1 MQQQQQLAAS
11 GTAIHLLPSSP
22 LHGTTLM
29 TQMHAALAAVGVLP
43 QPPQALPT
51 HTTAQPT
58 HPRVTPAAVTQSMPS
73 LSAET
78 SSRPS
83 RVEFIQPQ
91 PLLSRAAVATARQAL
106 LLASTSHAAV
116 AAATVT
122 TIPTPS
128 ASALQLST
136 SQPYSQGFFAA
147 FPMYF

>member
-1 MQQQQQLAAS
+1 
-11 GTAIHLLPSSP
+11 
-22 LHGTTLM
+22 M

-51 HTTAQPT
+51 YTTAQPT
-58 HPRVTPAAVTQSMPS
+58 HQRVTPAAVTQSMPS

-78 SSRPS
+78 GSRQS

-91 PLLSRAAVATARQAL
+91 PILSRAAVATARQAL

-122 TIPTPS
+122 TTPTPS
-128 ASALQLST
+128 VSALQLST
-136 SQPYSQGFFAA
+136 SQPYSQGFFSLH
-147 FPMYF
+147 FLHVCKNV